1 MKTPETYEGP
11 RRLILEDPAVLIGC
25 CAVRL
30 PLCQPAA
37 CAADYPFGLAFRP
50 ASDLRRLPTFRRRL
64 PTQPPT
70 LIGVRSNGPFQPIRG
85 LRRRPIFRFALRSIS
100 GLRLRPTLR
109 PSLPDDLRL
118 APPINP
124 PAPPLDRPATCAAC
138 RSFGHAFRRT
148 SSLRLR
154 SIFRLDLPANLQLA
168 PSFDLPALPL
178 NLTSDSHRSLHRRLR
193 LAPTSGLRLRS
204 TLGCALG
211 PASDRRRAPTF
222 QLCLPDGLRLAPT
235 ANLPAL
241 PSKQLPTHANCCV
254 LGAAVRS
261 TYDLRHRSTVRPCL

>member
-30 PLCQPAA
+30 PLGQPAA

-85 LRRRPIFRFALRSIS
+85 LRRRPVFRFALRPIS

-118 APPINP
+118 APPIDP
-124 PAPPLDRPATCAAC
+124 PAPPLDRPATRAAC
-138 RSFGHAFRRT
+138 RSFGHAFQPT

-154 SIFRLDLPANLQLA
+154 S
-168 PSFDLPALPL
+168 
-178 NLTSDSHRSLHRRLR
+178 
-193 LAPTSGLRLRS
+193 
-204 TLGCALG
+204 
-211 PASDRRRAPTF
+211 TF
-222 QLCLPDGLRLAPT
+222 Q
-235 ANLPAL
+235 
-241 PSKQLPTHANCCV
+241 
-254 LGAAVRS
+254 
-261 TYDLRHRSTVRPCL
+261 PCL

>member
-70 LIGVRSNGPFQPIRG
+70 LIGVRSNGPFQPIYG

-100 GLRLRPTLR
+100 GLRLR
-109 PSLPDDLRL
+109 
-118 APPINP
+118 
-124 PAPPLDRPATCAAC
+124 
-138 RSFGHAFRRT
+138 
-148 SSLRLR
+148 
-154 SIFRLDLPANLQLA
+154 SIFRLDLPADLQLA

-193 LAPTSGLRLRS
+193 LVPTSGLRLRS
-204 TLGCALG
+204 TLGCAFG
-211 PASDRRRAPTF
+211 PASDRRRVPTF

-241 PSKQLPTHANCCV
+241 PSKQLPTHANCCA

-261 TYDLRHRSTVRPCL
+261 TFDLRHRSSVRPCL

>member
-1 MKTPETYEGP
+1 MLRRPATVGP
-11 RRLILEDPAVLIGC
+11 TRGLRR
-25 CAVRL
+25 RL
-30 PLCQPAA
+30 PLRPRFRINRRLSSATNLRRLPT
-37 CAADYPFGLAFRP
+37 CADCRLAP
-50 ASDLRRLPTFRRRL
+50 TADLRRLPTFRRRL

-118 APPINP
+118 APPIDP

-138 RSFGHAFRRT
+138 RSFGHALRRT

-154 SIFRLDLPANLQLA
+154 SIFRLDLPADLQLA

-178 NLTSDSHRSLHRRLR
+178 NLTSDSHRSLHPTAPPCANQR
-193 LAPTSGLRLRS
+193 LAP
-204 TLGCALG
+204 
-211 PASDRRRAPTF
+211 PVNPW
-222 QLCLPDGLRLAPT
+222 LCLRASLRPSPG

-241 PSKQLPTHANCCV
+241 PSRWPPACADCQPSGSALEATSDSRQL
-254 LGAAVRS
+254 LRS
-261 TYDLRHRSTVRPCL
+261 RRCRPFNL